1 MKDKLAKFLVGIAR
15 RLAPQRYDNVEMLTG
30 YEPKKLGVAIA
41 ISPAEI
47 SHYRRNENCTFR
59 KARKFAIKDM
69 KKRVRQSI
77 YLSLVE
83 GSHIEY
89 EVYRQGDD
97 IVVSGHIKI
106 YKRKD

>member
-1 MKDKLAKFLVGIAR
+1 MKEKIAKFLVKIAR
-15 RLAPQRYDNVEMLTG
+15 RLAPSRYDNVEMLTG
-30 YEPKKLGVAIA
+30 YEAKKLGVSIA
-41 ISPAEI
+41 ISSAEI
-47 SHYRRNENCTFR
+47 SHYRSNENCTYR
-59 KARKFAIKDM
+59 KAKKFAIKDM

-97 IVVSGHIKI
+97 IVVSGHVKI